1 MYLSL
6 RITIMAMRITL
17 HRVDLN
23 MPWWTL
29 EGISSFD
36 SMIRSQKVVLVGED
50 FVTFAPGDAFPKHDK
65 Q

>member
-1 MYLSL
+1 
-6 RITIMAMRITL
+6 MAMRITL

-36 SMIRSQKVVLVGED
+36 SMIRSQKIVPLRGD
-50 FVTFAPGDAFPKHDK
+50 FVTFALGAAFP
-65 Q
+65 